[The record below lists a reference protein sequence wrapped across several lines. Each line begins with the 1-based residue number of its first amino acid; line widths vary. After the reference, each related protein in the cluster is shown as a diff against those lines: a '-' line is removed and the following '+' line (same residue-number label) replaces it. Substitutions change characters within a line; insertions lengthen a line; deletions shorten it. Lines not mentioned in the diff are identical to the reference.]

1 MTKVRVLLAAAF
13 FCMSAT
19 SIQAQSIKDILSGV
33 VSNVVGDKAT
43 TESSFKGTWK
53 YNAPACEFESDNLL
67 AKAGGTAA
75 AEKVEK
81 RVAPLLKSVGV
92 NGIVYTFDGKGNY
105 TSKIK
110 KRVTEGTYK
119 FDSKAK
125 TITFTPT
132 IGMAYTAHV
141 AVQGSTMTLTF
152 EADKLMTTLKT
163 ISNATSKLSTTAAL
177 INTLMNSYSGMRV
190 GFELKK

>member
-33 VSNVVGDKAT
+33 ISNVVGDKAT

-53 YNAPACEFESDNLL
+53 YNAPACEFESDILL

-75 AEKVEK
+75 AEKIEK

>member
-1 MTKVRVLLAAAF
+1 MTNVRVLLAVAF
-13 FCMSAT
+13 FCMSST

-33 VSNVVGDKAT
+33 ISNVVGDKAT

-75 AEKVEK
+75 AEKIEK

>member
-1 MTKVRVLLAAAF
+1 MKKVKVLLAAAF

-33 VSNVVGDKAT
+33 ISNVVGDKAT

-75 AEKVEK
+75 AEKIENK
-81 RVAPLLKSVGV
+81 VAPLLKSVGV
-92 NGIVYTFDGKGNY
+92 NGIVYTFDGKGKY

>member
-1 MTKVRVLLAAAF
+1 MKKVRVLLAAAF

-33 VSNVVGDKAT
+33 ISNVVGDKAT

-53 YNAPACEFESDNLL
+53 YSAPACEFKSDNLL

-75 AEKVEK
+75 AEKIENK
-81 RVAPLLKSVGV
+81 VAPLLKSVGV
-92 NGIVYTFDGKGNY
+92 NGIVYTFDGKGKY

-119 FDSKAK
+119 FDSKEK

>member
-1 MTKVRVLLAAAF
+1 MKKVRVLLAAAF

-33 VSNVVGDKAT
+33 ISNVVGDKAT

-53 YNAPACEFESDNLL
+53 YSAPACEFESDNLL
-67 AKAGGTAA
+67 ARAGGTAA
-75 AEKVEK
+75 AEKIEK

-92 NGIVYTFDGKGNY
+92 NGIVYTFDGEGNY

-119 FDSKAK
+119 FDSDAK

-152 EADKLMTTLKT
+152 EANKFMNTIKA
-163 ISNATSKLSTTAAL
+163 ISNATSKFSTTAAL

>member
-1 MTKVRVLLAAAF
+1 MKKVKVLLAAAF

-33 VSNVVGDKAT
+33 ISNVVGDKAT

-75 AEKVEK
+75 ADKIEK

-92 NGIVYTFDGKGNY
+92 NGIVYTFDGEGNY

>member
-33 VSNVVGDKAT
+33 ISNVVGDKAT

-75 AEKVEK
+75 AEKIEK

-163 ISNATSKLSTTAAL
+163 ISNATSKFSTTAAL

>member
-13 FCMSAT
+13 FCMSST

-33 VSNVVGDKAT
+33 ISNVVGDKAT
-43 TESSFKGTWK
+43 TESSFKGTWR

-75 AEKVEK
+75 AEKIENK
-81 RVAPLLKSVGV
+81 VAPLLKSVGV
-92 NGIVYTFDGKGNY
+92 NGIVYTFDGKGKY

-163 ISNATSKLSTTAAL
+163 ISNATSKFSTTAAL

>member
-13 FCMSAT
+13 FCISAT

-33 VSNVVGDKAT
+33 ISNVVGDKAT

-53 YNAPACEFESDNLL
+53 YNAPACEFASDNLL

-75 AEKVEK
+75 AEKIEK

>member
-13 FCMSAT
+13 FCMSST

-33 VSNVVGDKAT
+33 ISNVVGDKAT

-53 YNAPACEFESDNLL
+53 YSAPACEFESDNLL

-75 AEKVEK
+75 AEKIEK

-110 KRVTEGTYK
+110 KRVTKGTYK

>member
-33 VSNVVGDKAT
+33 ISNVVGDKAT

-75 AEKVEK
+75 AEKIEK

-141 AVQGSTMTLTF
+141 AVQGSTMTITF

>member
-1 MTKVRVLLAAAF
+1 MKKVRVLLAAAF

-33 VSNVVGDKAT
+33 ISNVVGDKAT

-53 YNAPACEFESDNLL
+53 YSAPACEFESDNLL

-75 AEKVEK
+75 ADKIEK

-92 NGIVYTFDGKGNY
+92 NGIVYTFDGEGNY

-119 FDSKAK
+119 FDSKDK

>member
-33 VSNVVGDKAT
+33 ISNVVGDKTT

>member
-1 MTKVRVLLAAAF
+1 MKKVRVLLAAAF

-33 VSNVVGDKAT
+33 ISNVVGDKAT

-75 AEKVEK
+75 AEKIEK

-141 AVQGSTMTLTF
+141 AVQGSTMTLTL

>member
-1 MTKVRVLLAAAF
+1 MTKVRVLLTAAF

-33 VSNVVGDKAT
+33 ISNVVGDKAT

-75 AEKVEK
+75 AEKIEK

-110 KRVTEGTYK
+110 KRVTEGAYK

>member
-1 MTKVRVLLAAAF
+1 MKKVKVLLAAAF

-33 VSNVVGDKAT
+33 ISNVVGDKAT

-75 AEKVEK
+75 ADKIEK

>member
-19 SIQAQSIKDILSGV
+19 SIQAQSMKDILSGV
-33 VSNVVGDKAT
+33 ISNVVGDKAT

-75 AEKVEK
+75 AEKIEK

>member
-1 MTKVRVLLAAAF
+1 MTKVRVLLAVAF
-13 FCMSAT
+13 FCMSST

-33 VSNVVGDKAT
+33 ISNVVGDKAT

-75 AEKVEK
+75 AENIEK

>member
-1 MTKVRVLLAAAF
+1 MKKVRVLLTAAF

-33 VSNVVGDKAT
+33 ISNVVGDKAT

-75 AEKVEK
+75 AEKIEK

-119 FDSKAK
+119 FDSKEK
-125 TITFTPT
+125 TITFTPI

>member
-1 MTKVRVLLAAAF
+1 MKKVRVLLAAAF

-33 VSNVVGDKAT
+33 ISNVVGDKAT

-53 YNAPACEFESDNLL
+53 YSAPACEFESDNLL

-75 AEKVEK
+75 AEKIEK

-92 NGIVYTFDGKGNY
+92 NGIVYTFDGEGNY

-119 FDSKAK
+119 FDSDAK

>member
-33 VSNVVGDKAT
+33 ISNVVGDKAT
-43 TESSFKGTWK
+43 TDSSFKGTWK

-67 AKAGGTAA
+67 ARAGGTAA
-75 AEKVEK
+75 AEKIEK

>member
-1 MTKVRVLLAAAF
+1 MRVLLAAAF

-33 VSNVVGDKAT
+33 ISNVVGDKAT

-75 AEKVEK
+75 AEKIEK

-125 TITFTPT
+125 TLTFTPT

>member
-1 MTKVRVLLAAAF
+1 MKKVRVLLTAAF

-33 VSNVVGDKAT
+33 IGNVVGDKAT

-75 AEKVEK
+75 AEKIEK

-119 FDSKAK
+119 FDSKEK

>member
-1 MTKVRVLLAAAF
+1 MRVLLAAAF

-33 VSNVVGDKAT
+33 ISNVVGDKAT

-75 AEKVEK
+75 AEKIEK
-81 RVAPLLKSVGV
+81 RVASLLKSVGV

>member
-33 VSNVVGDKAT
+33 ISNVVGDKAT

-75 AEKVEK
+75 SEKIEK

>member
-33 VSNVVGDKAT
+33 ISNVVGDKAT

-75 AEKVEK
+75 ADKIEK

-92 NGIVYTFDGKGNY
+92 NGIVYTFDGKGKY

>member
-1 MTKVRVLLAAAF
+1 MKKVRVLLAAAF

-19 SIQAQSIKDILSGV
+19 SIQAQSIKDILSGGI
-33 VSNVVGDKAT
+33 SNVVGDKAT

-53 YNAPACEFESDNLL
+53 YSAPACEFKSDNLL

-75 AEKVEK
+75 AEKIENK
-81 RVAPLLKSVGV
+81 VAPLLKSVGV
-92 NGIVYTFDGKGNY
+92 NGIVYTFDGEGNY

-110 KRVTEGTYK
+110 KRVTKGTYK

>member
-13 FCMSAT
+13 FCMSST

-33 VSNVVGDKAT
+33 ISNVVGDKAT

-75 AEKVEK
+75 AEKIEK

>member
-33 VSNVVGDKAT
+33 ISNVVGDKAT

-75 AEKVEK
+75 AEKIEK

-132 IGMAYTAHV
+132 IGMTYTAHV

>member
-1 MTKVRVLLAAAF
+1 MKKVRVLLAAAF

-33 VSNVVGDKAT
+33 ISNVVGDKAT

-75 AEKVEK
+75 ADKIEK

-92 NGIVYTFDGKGNY
+92 NGIVYTFDGEGNY

-110 KRVTEGTYK
+110 KRVTKGTYK

>member
-1 MTKVRVLLAAAF
+1 MTKVRVLLAVAF
-13 FCMSAT
+13 FCMSST

-33 VSNVVGDKAT
+33 ISNVVGDKAT

-75 AEKVEK
+75 AEKIEK

-92 NGIVYTFDGKGNY
+92 NGIVYTFDGKGKY

>member
-13 FCMSAT
+13 FCMSST

-33 VSNVVGDKAT
+33 ISNVVGDKAT

-75 AEKVEK
+75 AEKIEK

-141 AVQGSTMTLTF
+141 AVQGSTLTLTF

>member
-33 VSNVVGDKAT
+33 ISNVVGDKAT

-75 AEKVEK
+75 AEKIEK

-141 AVQGSTMTLTF
+141 AVQGSTMTLTL

>member
-1 MTKVRVLLAAAF
+1 MKKVKVLLAAAF

-33 VSNVVGDKAT
+33 ISNVVGDKAT

-75 AEKVEK
+75 AEKIEK

-110 KRVTEGTYK
+110 KRVTKGTYK

>member
-1 MTKVRVLLAAAF
+1 MKKVRVLLAAAF

-33 VSNVVGDKAT
+33 ISNVVGDKAT

-53 YNAPACEFESDNLL
+53 YSAPACEFKSDNLL

-75 AEKVEK
+75 AEKIEK

-92 NGIVYTFDGKGNY
+92 NGIVYTFDGEGNY

-110 KRVTEGTYK
+110 KRVTKGTYK

>member
-1 MTKVRVLLAAAF
+1 MKKVKVLLAAAF

-33 VSNVVGDKAT
+33 ISNVVGDKAT

-75 AEKVEK
+75 AEKIENK
-81 RVAPLLKSVGV
+81 VAPLLKSVGV
-92 NGIVYTFDGKGNY
+92 NGIVYTFDGEGNY

-110 KRVTEGTYK
+110 KRVTKGTYK
-119 FDSKAK
+119 FDSKEK

>member
-1 MTKVRVLLAAAF
+1 MKKVRVLLAAAF
-13 FCMSAT
+13 FCMSTT

-33 VSNVVGDKAT
+33 ISNVVGDKAT

-53 YNAPACEFESDNLL
+53 YSAPACEFKSDNLL

-75 AEKVEK
+75 AEKIENK
-81 RVAPLLKSVGV
+81 VAPLLKSVGV
-92 NGIVYTFDGKGNY
+92 NGIVYTFDGEGNY

-110 KRVTEGTYK
+110 KRVTKGTYK
-119 FDSKAK
+119 FDSKEK